1 MVLRGQSLTHQLLRS
16 RLLMLLG
23 ATVVL
28 DMVATGLMYL
38 FERDTE
44 GSGIE
49 NVGDALFWVSTQL
62 TTVSSQMPNPITTP
76 GRVLDVALQIWAIS
90 VVAMLAGAF
99 AAFFRARHVETVD
112 AAPSAPP
119 VAPEPGAD
127 QARPDPPS

>member
-1 MVLRGQSLTHQLLRS
+1 MVVRGESLTHQLLRS
-16 RLLMLLG
+16 RLLLLLG

-28 DMVATGLMYL
+28 DLVATGLMYL

-44 GSGIE
+44 GSGID

-76 GRVLDVALQIWAIS
+76 GRVLDIALQVWAIS

-99 AAFFRARHVETVD
+99 AAFFRARHVETED
-112 AAPSAPP
+112 AASSASSVP
-119 VAPEPGAD
+119 AEPGLD
-127 QARPDPPS
+127 RPDPAS